1 MTYLDDILAWHRRR
15 AAADTR
21 EVAALRERMVAQ
33 REARTTGSTGR
44 SFTNA
49 LTASNQLA
57 VIAEIKRR
65 SPSKGD
71 LDGLLN
77 PAVVAHEYERGGAA
91 CLSVLT
97 DVQHFGGSADDL
109 RAARAAVS
117 LPVLRKDFVVS
128 EVDILDAVLMGADAV
143 LLIVAALTDEELR
156 SLHALSTDCNLAALV
171 EVHDEAELDRALA
184 VGARVVGVNQRDLR
198 TFDVDVHRAE
208 RVAARIPGGVIA
220 VAESGITSRADAQRC
235 AAAGYR
241 AVLVGEHLV
250 RSVDRAK
257 SVSELRVALPS

>member
-21 EVAALRERMVAQ
+21 EVAALRERVVAQ
-33 REARTTGSTGR
+33 LEARTTGSTRR
-44 SFTNA
+44 SFTSA
-49 LTASNQLA
+49 LTASKQLA

-71 LDGLLN
+71 LDALLN
-77 PAVVAHEYERGGAA
+77 AAVVAHEYERGGAA

-109 RAARAAVS
+109 RVARAAVS

-143 LLIVAALTDEELR
+143 LLIVAALTDEEL
-156 SLHALSTDCNLAALV
+156 
-171 EVHDEAELDRALA
+171 
-184 VGARVVGVNQRDLR
+184 
-198 TFDVDVHRAE
+198 
-208 RVAARIPGGVIA
+208 
-220 VAESGITSRADAQRC
+220 
-235 AAAGYR
+235 
-241 AVLVGEHLV
+241 
-250 RSVDRAK
+250 
-257 SVSELRVALPS
+257 